1 MSTKESP
8 DTGLRLDEIM
18 SGAWSQAELVDA
30 LQEIADGVYGVVGF
44 GVAAIS
50 VLRDNDE
57 LEIVAVSGNA
67 DAREELLGKRRALS
81 TLEADIAM
89 ADWWGPLCFVPEERV
104 VDRLEDPGWVPDVTP
119 LDDPNAW
126 KPLDFL
132 FSPLRDDV
140 GDPVGVLAV
149 DLPSDGLRPDQDR
162 QRLLQRYA
170 DYSAKAVNALLAR
183 ERLTERLRL
192 AETAR
197 TIIRQASA
205 QLDLNRI
212 LADCQQA
219 IVEGFGAHGMWIQTF
234 EGGSSQGHGAIFAAG
249 GTLPQIDE
257 ELVRIAVDAAQSCW
271 DEQRVVFVSRRRPPT
286 QDALSDEQREF
297 VLDFMDRIGIVS
309 LLFVPLGAGPECL
322 GNLVLT
328 RTERDPE
335 WTQVEADAAFDIG
348 HDLGRAVLN
357 ARLFQ
362 REKQL
367 LEEMRELDSYKSQLI
382 KTVSHEFKNPL
393 TSILGHLELMENVEL
408 DAMGGRS
415 LEVIARNTNRLQRLV
430 TDMLLLSSVG
440 DPNRPLDAREVDLRE
455 VIEDVN
461 EIVGVQAEARAIKIL
476 VDAPEQA
483 VCAIGERHEI
493 ERLCV
498 NLISNAVKY
507 SPEDGQVSVQLSH
520 VGDDRVRVTVTDH
533 GLGISRH
540 DQTRL
545 FDEFFRSSN
554 PDATRRPGTGLGLAI
569 VKRIVDRHAG
579 SIRVE
584 SKLGEGSTFEVTL
597 PAAATC

>member
-1 MSTKESP
+1 VSFEETP

-57 LEIVAVSGNA
+57 LEIVAVSGNV
-67 DAREELLGKRRALS
+67 DARAELLGKRRALA

-104 VDRLEDPGWVPDVTP
+104 IDRLEDPGWVPDVTP
-119 LDDPNAW
+119 VDDVNAW

-149 DLPSDGLRPDQDR
+149 DLPADGLRPDEDR

-170 DYSAKAVNALLAR
+170 EYSAKAVNALLAR

-197 TIIRQASA
+197 SIVRTASA
-205 QLDLNRI
+205 QLNLDRI
-212 LADCQQA
+212 LADCQAA
-219 IVEGFGAHGMWIQTF
+219 IVEGFGAQGLWIQTF
-234 EGGSSQGHGAIFAAG
+234 DDLDTQEHGVVFSSAGSGVV
-249 GTLPQIDE
+249 LPPGMVE
-257 ELVRIAVDAAQSCW
+257 VAHESGRALWDA
-271 DEQRVVFVSRRRPPT
+271 QRVVITTRRRPPSPH
-286 QDALSDEQREF
+286 DPLSEDERTEI
-297 VLDFMDRIGIVS
+297 LDFLDSIGIGS
-309 LLFVPLGAGPECL
+309 MLFVPLGAGPECL
-322 GNLVLT
+322 GCLALT
-328 RTERDPE
+328 RAEDGPE
-335 WTQVEADAAFDIG
+335 WTQVEADAALDIG

-357 ARLFQ
+357 ARLFE
-362 REKQL
+362 REKKL
-367 LEEMRELDSYKSQLI
+367 LQEMRELDSYKSQLI

-393 TSILGHLELMENVEL
+393 TSIVGHLELLESVEL
-408 DAMGGRS
+408 DPMEGRS
-415 LEVIARNTNRLQRLV
+415 LEVIARNTGRLQRLV
-430 TDMLLLSSVG
+430 ADMLVLSSVG
-440 DPNRPLDAREVDLRE
+440 DPNRPLEARPIDLRD
-455 VIEDVN
+455 VIDDVI
-461 EIVGVQAEARAIKIL
+461 EIVGVQAEAKAIKIA
-476 VDAPEQA
+476 VDAPNEP
-483 VCAIGERHEI
+483 VCAAGERDEI

-507 SPEDGQVSVQLSH
+507 SPEDSEVSIHLERRADTVLLS
-520 VGDDRVRVTVTDH
+520 VADQ
-533 GLGISRH
+533 GLGISDG
-540 DQTRL
+540 DQVRL

-554 PDATRRPGTGLGLAI
+554 PEATQRPGTGLGLAI

-579 SIRVE
+579 EISVRSEMGRGSI
-584 SKLGEGSTFEVTL
+584 FEVTL
-597 PAAATC
+597 PACD

>member
-1 MSTKESP
+1 MSIEESA

-67 DAREELLGKRRALS
+67 EAREELLGKRRALS

-104 VDRLEDPGWVPDVTP
+104 IDRLEDPGWVPDVIP
-119 LDDPNAW
+119 VDDVNAW

-149 DLPSDGLRPDQDR
+149 DLPADGLRPDEDR

-170 DYSAKAVNALLAR
+170 EYSAKAVNALLAR

-197 TIIRQASA
+197 SIVRTASA
-205 QLDLNRI
+205 QLNLDRI

-219 IVEGFGAHGMWIQTF
+219 IVQGFGAHGMWIQTF
-234 EGGSSQGHGAIFAAG
+234 DDVGGHAHGAIHSSNG
-249 GTLPQIDE
+249 LSTELSP
-257 ELVRIAVDAAQSCW
+257 ELVEIADAAARRCW
-271 DEQRVVFVSRRRPPT
+271 DQQRVAFVSRRRPPT
-286 QDALSDEQREF
+286 KDVLTADERDDVLEF
-297 VLDFMDRIGIVS
+297 LDQIGIAS

-328 RTERDPE
+328 RTEQGQE

-357 ARLFQ
+357 ARLFE
-362 REKQL
+362 REKKL
-367 LEEMRELDSYKSQLI
+367 LDEMRELDSYKSQLI

-393 TSILGHLELMENVEL
+393 TSIVGHLELLESVEL
-408 DAMGGRS
+408 DPMEGRS
-415 LEVIARNTNRLQRLV
+415 IEVIARNTGRLQRLV
-430 TDMLLLSSVG
+430 ADMLLLSSVG
-440 DPNRPLDAREVDLRE
+440 DPNRPLEAKPIDLRV
-455 VIEDVN
+455 VIEEVH
-461 EIVGVQAEARAIKIL
+461 EIVGVQAEAKAIKIA
-476 VDAPEQA
+476 VDAPSEP
-483 VCAIGERHEI
+483 VCAAGERDEI

-507 SPEDGQVSVQLSH
+507 SPEDSEVSVRLERHAETVVVS
-520 VGDDRVRVTVTDH
+520 VTDQ
-533 GLGISRH
+533 GLGISAG
-540 DQTRL
+540 DQERL

-554 PDATRRPGTGLGLAI
+554 PEATQRPGTGLGLAI
-569 VKRIVDRHAG
+569 VKRIVDRH
-579 SIRVE
+579 E
-584 SKLGEGSTFEVTL
+584 GEISVTSEIGRGSTFEVTL
-597 PAAATC
+597 PACN

>member
-1 MSTKESP
+1 VSFEESP

-104 VDRLEDPGWVPDVTP
+104 VDRLEDPGWVPDVVP
-119 LDDPNAW
+119 VDDPNAW

-149 DLPSDGLRPDQDR
+149 DLPADGLRPDQER

-197 TIIRQASA
+197 SIVRTASA
-205 QLDLNRI
+205 QLDLDRI
-212 LADCQQA
+212 LADCQEA

-234 EGGSSQGHGAIFAAG
+234 EGVSGTAGHGAVFATDGPPARL
-249 GTLPQIDE
+249 TDD
-257 ELVRIAVDAAQSCW
+257 LVQIAVQAAHRCW
-271 DEQRVVFVSRRRPPT
+271 DDQRVAFVSRRRPPT
-286 QDALSDEQREF
+286 KEVLSAEERES
-297 VLDFMDRIGIVS
+297 VLDYLDSIGIAS

-328 RTERDPE
+328 RTTKDAE

-393 TSILGHLELMENVEL
+393 TSILGHLELMEGVEL

-430 TDMLLLSSVG
+430 ADMLLLSSVN
-440 DPNRPLDAREVDLRE
+440 DPNRPLDPRPVDLHE
-455 VIEDVN
+455 VLEDVH
-461 EIVGVQAEARAIKIL
+461 EIVGVQAEARAIKIV
-476 VDAPEQA
+476 VDAPDTA
-483 VCAIGERHEI
+483 VDAAGERSEL
-493 ERLCV
+493 ERVLV

-507 SPEDGQVSVQLSH
+507 SPEDAVVSVQLDR
-520 VGDDRVRVTVTDH
+520 VGDTVRLTVTDQ
-533 GLGISRH
+533 GLGISKS
-540 DQTRL
+540 DQVRL

-569 VKRIVDRHAG
+569 VKRIIDRHAG
-579 SIRVE
+579 EITVE
-584 SKLGEGSTFEVTL
+584 SKLGEGSTFQVSL
-597 PAAATC
+597 PAAG

>member
-1 MSTKESP
+1 MSFEESP

-67 DAREELLGKRRALS
+67 DAREELLGKRRALT

-104 VDRLEDPGWVPDVTP
+104 VDRLEDPGWVPDVVP
-119 LDDPNAW
+119 VDDPNAW

-149 DLPSDGLRPDQDR
+149 DLPADGLRPDQER

-197 TIIRQASA
+197 SIVRTASA
-205 QLDLNRI
+205 QLDLDRI
-212 LADCQQA
+212 LADCQEA

-234 EGGSSQGHGAIFAAG
+234 EGGGVRGHGAIFAG
-249 GTLPQIDE
+249 EGTEVEIPAA
-257 ELVRIAVDAAQSCW
+257 LVEIAVAAAHRCW
-271 DEQRVVFVSRRRPPT
+271 DEQRVAFASRRRDPVKDILLP
-286 QDALSDEQREF
+286 DEREQ
-297 VLDFMDRIGIVS
+297 VLDFVDRIGVAS

-328 RTERDPE
+328 RAERDHE

-393 TSILGHLELMENVEL
+393 TSILGHLELLEGVEL
-408 DAMGGRS
+408 DAMGGAS
-415 LEVIARNTNRLQRLV
+415 LEVIAPNTNRLQRLV
-430 TDMLLLSSVG
+430 ADMLLLSSVN
-440 DPNRPLDAREVDLRE
+440 DPNRPLDPRPVDLHE
-455 VIEDVN
+455 VLEDVH
-461 EIVGVQAEARAIKIL
+461 EIVGVQAEARAIKIV
-476 VDAPEQA
+476 VDAPHEP
-483 VCAIGERHEI
+483 VCALGERPEL
-493 ERLCV
+493 ERVLV

-507 SPEDGQVSVQLSH
+507 SPEDAVVSVQLSR
-520 VGDDRVRVTVTDH
+520 VGDRVRFTVTDQ
-533 GLGISRH
+533 GLGISRN
-540 DQTRL
+540 DQVRL

-569 VKRIVDRHAG
+569 VKRIIDRHAG
-579 SIRVE
+579 EISVE
-584 SKLGEGSTFEVTL
+584 SKLGEGSTFQVTL
-597 PAAATC
+597 PGCG

>member
-1 MSTKESP
+1 VSIEENP

-67 DAREELLGKRRALS
+67 EAREELLGKRRALA

-104 VDRLEDPGWVPDVTP
+104 IDRLEDPGWVPDVTP
-119 LDDPNAW
+119 LNDPNAW

-149 DLPSDGLRPDQDR
+149 DLPADGLRPDQER

-197 TIIRQASA
+197 SIVRTASA
-205 QLDLNRI
+205 QLQLDRI
-212 LADCQQA
+212 LADCQEA

-234 EGGSSQGHGAIFAAG
+234 DDSGVHGHGALFAADG
-249 GTLPQIDE
+249 AHADLSP
-257 ELVRIAVDAAQSCW
+257 ELIEIAVETAHICW
-271 DEQRVVFVSRRRPPT
+271 DEQRVAYASRRREPVKDVLTP
-286 QDALSDEQREF
+286 DQREF
-297 VLDFMDRIGIVS
+297 VLDFLDTIGIAS

-328 RTERDPE
+328 RTHRDPE

-357 ARLFQ
+357 ARLFE
-362 REKQL
+362 REKKL

-393 TSILGHLELMENVEL
+393 TAIIGHLELIEDAEL
-408 DAMGGRS
+408 DAMGSRS
-415 LEVIARNTNRLQRLV
+415 LEVIGRNTTRLQRLV
-430 TDMLLLSSVG
+430 ADMLLLSSVG
-440 DPNRPLDAREVDLRE
+440 DPNRPLEARPIDLRD
-455 VIEDVN
+455 VIEDVH
-461 EIVGVQAEARAIKIL
+461 EIVGVQAEAKAIKIV
-476 VDAPEQA
+476 VDAPSQPVYA
-483 VCAIGERHEI
+483 AGEPAEI

-507 SPEDGQVSVQLSH
+507 SPEDSQVSVQLDLRGEN
-520 VGDDRVRVTVTDH
+520 VVLTVTDE
-533 GLGISRH
+533 GLGISSQ
-540 DQTRL
+540 DQEHL

-554 PDATRRPGTGLGLAI
+554 PEATRRPGTGLGLAI
-569 VKRIVDRHAG
+569 VKRIVDRHSG
-579 SIRVE
+579 EIVVE
-584 SKLGEGSTFEVTL
+584 SKLGEGSTFQVTL
-597 PAAATC
+597 PAAG

>member
-1 MSTKESP
+1 MFEESP

-67 DAREELLGKRRALS
+67 DAREELLGKRRALA

-119 LDDPNAW
+119 VDDANAW

-149 DLPSDGLRPDQDR
+149 DLPADGLRPDADR
-162 QRLLQRYA
+162 QGLLQRYA
-170 DYSAKAVNALLAR
+170 EYSAKAVNALLAR

-197 TIIRQASA
+197 SIVRTASA
-205 QLDLNRI
+205 QLKLDRI
-212 LADCQQA
+212 LADCQGA
-219 IVEGFGAHGMWIQTF
+219 IVEGFGAYGLWIQTF
-234 EGGSSQGHGAIFAAG
+234 DDLDGQEHGVVFSSGGGEPVPLDSG
-249 GTLPQIDE
+249 LID
-257 ELVRIAVDAAQSCW
+257 LAQASARALWDA
-271 DEQRVVFVSRRRPPT
+271 QRVTITSRRRPPAAHDPMT
-286 QDALSDEQREF
+286 GDERNRMLEFLDA
-297 VLDFMDRIGIVS
+297 VNIGSV
-309 LLFVPLGAGPECL
+309 LFVPLGAGPECL
-322 GNLVLT
+322 GCLALT
-328 RTERDPE
+328 RAEGDPE
-335 WTQVEADAAFDIG
+335 WTQVEADAALDIG

-357 ARLFQ
+357 ARLFE
-362 REKQL
+362 REKKL
-367 LEEMRELDSYKSQLI
+367 LDEMRELDSYKSQLI

-393 TSILGHLELMENVEL
+393 TSIVGHLELLESVDLDPME
-408 DAMGGRS
+408 GRS
-415 LEVIARNTNRLQRLV
+415 LEVIARNTGRLQRLV
-430 TDMLLLSSVG
+430 ADMLVLSTVG
-440 DPNRPLDAREVDLRE
+440 DPNRPLEAKPIDLRD
-455 VIEDVN
+455 VIDDVN
-461 EIVGVQAEARAIKIL
+461 ELVGVQAEAKAIKIA
-476 VDAPEQA
+476 VDAPNEP
-483 VCAIGERHEI
+483 VCAAGERDEI

-507 SPEDGQVSVQLSH
+507 SPEDSEVSVRLERRADTVVLS
-520 VGDDRVRVTVTDH
+520 VTDQ
-533 GLGISRH
+533 GLGISRT
-540 DQTRL
+540 DQVRL

-554 PDATRRPGTGLGLAI
+554 PEATQRPGTGLGLAI

-579 SIRVE
+579 QITVRSEIG
-584 SKLGEGSTFEVTL
+584 KGSTFEVTL
-597 PAAATC
+597 PASD

>member
-1 MSTKESP
+1 VSFEESP

-104 VDRLEDPGWVPDVTP
+104 VDRLEDPGWVPDVVP
-119 LDDPNAW
+119 VDDPNAW

-149 DLPSDGLRPDQDR
+149 DLPADGLRPDQER

-197 TIIRQASA
+197 SIVRTASA
-205 QLDLNRI
+205 QLDLDRI
-212 LADCQQA
+212 LADCQEA

-234 EGGSSQGHGAIFAAG
+234 EGVSGTAGHGAVFATDGPPARL
-249 GTLPQIDE
+249 TDS
-257 ELVRIAVDAAQSCW
+257 LVQIAVQAAHRCW
-271 DEQRVVFVSRRRPPT
+271 DDQRVAFVSRRRPPT
-286 QDALSDEQREF
+286 KEVLSAEEREA
-297 VLDFMDRIGIVS
+297 VLAYLDSIGIAS

-328 RTERDPE
+328 RTQKDAE

-393 TSILGHLELMENVEL
+393 TSILGHLELMEGVEL

-430 TDMLLLSSVG
+430 ADMLLLSSVN
-440 DPNRPLDAREVDLRE
+440 DPNRPLDPRKVDLHE
-455 VIEDVN
+455 VLEDVH
-461 EIVGVQAEARAIKIL
+461 EIVGVQAEARAIKIV
-476 VDAPEQA
+476 VDAPDTA
-483 VCAIGERHEI
+483 VNAAGERSEL
-493 ERLCV
+493 ERVLV

-507 SPEDGQVSVQLSH
+507 SPEDAMVSVQLDR
-520 VGDDRVRVTVTDH
+520 VGDTVRLTVTDQ
-533 GLGISRH
+533 GLGISKS
-540 DQTRL
+540 DQLRL

-569 VKRIVDRHAG
+569 VKRIIDRHAG
-579 SIRVE
+579 EITVE
-584 SKLGEGSTFEVTL
+584 SKLGEGSTFQVSL
-597 PAAATC
+597 PAAD

>member
-1 MSTKESP
+1 MPQSSSAQSSTRRGG
-8 DTGLRLDEIM
+8 DGRLTTALDPQDQ
-18 SGAWSQAELVDA
+18 GPQDA
-30 LQEIADGVYGVVGF
+30 CGVF

-119 LDDPNAW
+119 VDDVNAW

-149 DLPSDGLRPDQDR
+149 DLPADGLRPDEDR

-170 DYSAKAVNALLAR
+170 EYSAKAVNALLAR

-197 TIIRQASA
+197 SIVRTASA
-205 QLDLNRI
+205 QLNLDRI
-212 LADCQQA
+212 LADCQGA
-219 IVEGFGAHGMWIQTF
+219 IVEGFGAHGLWIQTF
-234 EGGSSQGHGAIFAAG
+234 DDLDSREHGVVFSNAG
-249 GTLPQIDE
+249 AGVDLPADMNQVAHHSARA
-257 ELVRIAVDAAQSCW
+257 LWDA
-271 DEQRVVFVSRRRPPT
+271 QRVTITTRRRPPSSH
-286 QDALSDEQREF
+286 DPLSEDERDRI
-297 VLDFMDRIGIVS
+297 LDFLDGIGIGS
-309 LLFVPLGAGPECL
+309 MLFVPLGAGPECL
-322 GNLVLT
+322 GCLALT
-328 RTERDPE
+328 RTEDGPE
-335 WTQVEADAAFDIG
+335 WTQVEADAALDIG

-357 ARLFQ
+357 ARLFE
-362 REKQL
+362 REKKL

-393 TSILGHLELMENVEL
+393 TSIVGHLELLESVEL
-408 DAMGGRS
+408 DPMEGRS
-415 LEVIARNTNRLQRLV
+415 LEVIARNTGRLQRLV
-430 TDMLLLSSVG
+430 ADMLLLASVG
-440 DPNRPLDAREVDLRE
+440 DPNRPLEARPIDLRD
-455 VIEDVN
+455 VIDDVH
-461 EIVGVQAEARAIKIL
+461 EIVGVQAEAKAIKIA
-476 VDAPEQA
+476 VDAPNEP
-483 VCAIGERHEI
+483 VCAAGERDEI

-507 SPEDGQVSVQLSH
+507 SPEDSEVSVHLERRVDTVVLS
-520 VGDDRVRVTVTDH
+520 VTDQ
-533 GLGISRH
+533 GLGISEE
-540 DQTRL
+540 DQVRL
-545 FDEFFRSSN
+545 FDEFFRSNN
-554 PDATRRPGTGLGLAI
+554 PEATQRPGTGLGLAI
-569 VKRIVDRHAG
+569 VKRIVDRH
-579 SIRVE
+579 E
-584 SKLGEGSTFEVTL
+584 GEITVRSEMGRGSTFEVTL
-597 PAAATC
+597 PACD

>member
-1 MSTKESP
+1 MSFEETP

-104 VDRLEDPGWVPDVTP
+104 IDRLEDPGWVPDVTP
-119 LDDPNAW
+119 VDDVNAW

-149 DLPSDGLRPDQDR
+149 DLPADGLRPDEDR

-170 DYSAKAVNALLAR
+170 EYSAKAVNALLAR

-197 TIIRQASA
+197 SIVRTASA
-205 QLDLNRI
+205 QLNLDRI
-212 LADCQQA
+212 LADCQAA
-219 IVEGFGAHGMWIQTF
+219 IVEGFGAQGLWIQTF
-234 EGGSSQGHGAIFAAG
+234 DDLDSAEHGVVFSSGGDAVVLPEG
-249 GTLPQIDE
+249 LIDVAHASARS
-257 ELVRIAVDAAQSCW
+257 LWDA
-271 DEQRVVFVSRRRPPT
+271 QRVVITTRRRPPSSHDPLT
-286 QDALSDEQREF
+286 EGERNLILEF
-297 VLDFMDRIGIVS
+297 LDSIGIGS
-309 LLFVPLGAGPECL
+309 MLFVPLGAGPECL
-322 GNLVLT
+322 GCLALT
-328 RTERDPE
+328 RAEDGPE
-335 WTQVEADAAFDIG
+335 WTQVEADAALDIG

-357 ARLFQ
+357 ARLFE
-362 REKQL
+362 REKKL
-367 LEEMRELDSYKSQLI
+367 LQEMRELDSYKSQLI

-393 TSILGHLELMENVEL
+393 TSIVGHLELLESVEL
-408 DAMGGRS
+408 DPMEGRS
-415 LEVIARNTNRLQRLV
+415 LEVIARNTGRLQRLV
-430 TDMLLLSSVG
+430 ADMLVLSSVG
-440 DPNRPLDAREVDLRE
+440 DPNRPLEAKPIDLRD
-455 VIEDVN
+455 VIDDVI
-461 EIVGVQAEARAIKIL
+461 EIVGVQAEAKAIKIA
-476 VDAPEQA
+476 VDSPNEP
-483 VCAIGERHEI
+483 VCAAGERDEI

-507 SPEDGQVSVQLSH
+507 SAEDSEVSVHLERRADTVLLS
-520 VGDDRVRVTVTDH
+520 VSDQ
-533 GLGISRH
+533 GLGISDG
-540 DQTRL
+540 DQVRL

-554 PDATRRPGTGLGLAI
+554 PEATQRPGTGLGLAI
-569 VKRIVDRHAG
+569 VKRIVDRHD
-579 SIRVE
+579 
-584 SKLGEGSTFEVTL
+584 GEIAVRSEMGRGSTFEVTL
-597 PAAATC
+597 PACD